1 MRTPYNSDL
10 IGFAIVDP
18 TYTHAD
24 EVQEFTLD
32 DIPGFMEARTMD
44 EIDASIHAYYQMLD
58 QRSV

>member
-10 IGFAIVDP
+10 MGLAIIEP
-18 TYTHAD
+18 SYTHAD

-32 DIPGFMEARTMD
+32 DIPAFMEAQTMD
-44 EIDASIHAYYQMLD
+44 EIDAAIHSYYQMIN